1 MAQGARINAYR
12 EIAGTRGI
20 AMGTTHEEINWV
32 ELSPE
37 EKKLQLFLEQ
47 KKTLDLF
54 LDRGAISQKQYD
66 KSYGDL
72 REKMGITLK

>member
-1 MAQGARINAYR
+1 
-12 EIAGTRGI
+12 
-20 AMGTTHEEINWV
+20 MGCLDQQINWT

-37 EKKLQLFLEQ
+37 EKKIRLFLEQ

-54 LDRGAISQKQYD
+54 LERGTICQKQYD

-72 REKMGITLK
+72 KEKMGVVIE

>member
-1 MAQGARINAYR
+1 MKNAQ
-12 EIAGTRGI
+12 EQ
-20 AMGTTHEEINWV
+20 INWG

-54 LDRGAISQKQYD
+54 LERGAISQMQYD

-72 REKMGITLK
+72 REKMGFDNE

>member
-1 MAQGARINAYR
+1 
-12 EIAGTRGI
+12 
-20 AMGTTHEEINWV
+20 MGTTYEEINWV